1 MIDTGYTNPCEYPY
15 EQPHEQP
22 HEQPQTQVSEF
33 GAVVGLFNPITGFIS
48 YPSDPWYSTELE
60 ALRALYADDKKKPEV
75 PPAGRGVADQIHP
88 DDGRYRQR
96 PPSEHGGG
104 WGKHSDKPI
113 PDRQKKTP
121 RPS

>member
-1 MIDTGYTNPCEYPY
+1 MTDTGYTNPRENL
-15 EQPHEQP
+15 HEQV
-22 HEQPQTQVSEF
+22 QTQMPEF
-33 GAVVGLFNPITGFIS
+33 EAVMGLFNPVTGFTS
-48 YPSDPWYSTELE
+48 YPSDPWFATELE
-60 ALRALYADDKKKPEV
+60 VVRALYADDKKKPQV
-75 PPAGRGVADQIHP
+75 PPAGRGVADQIHS